1 MKVTWENLD
10 LGEWK
15 DVSKSYHK
23 KSKQKFLELRL
34 KNINKC
40 VGKIYINEYGC
51 SVRALFSTESDSVHI
66 GYRTKLPENTLKE
79 QWKDLMDKL
88 LDKIFKND
96 LDI

>member
-1 MKVTWENLD
+1 MI
-10 LGEWK
+10 
-15 DVSKSYHK
+15 S
-23 KSKQKFLELRL
+23 
-34 KNINKC
+34 
-40 VGKIYINEYGC
+40 EYGC
-51 SVRALFSTESDSVHI
+51 SVRALFSTESDSISI